1 MGYVGG
7 LLCWLVWMG
16 KGLPWPFPKTPGNKT
31 FRLLFAMF
39 KTLFSSEI
47 LKEMKGELELG

>member
-16 KGLPWPFPKTPGNKT
+16 KGLPWPLP